1 MTTVRLIPAQ
11 LDLEVRIDP
20 TSVAGLFD
28 ESLEIMVTRRVDE
41 NMMGL
46 KETIVENTVTNVI
59 DDRDFLRRIRDWA
72 IESIDFGDIA
82 QRSAEFI
89 DADMLENALCT
100 DRFVRVLTDT
110 TRFRNVVRGAIDT
123 YMSNINITTMVQEA
137 VNSAMLNVVN
147 DAAER
152 AVTLIQSRLN
162 ARSDV

>member
-46 KETIVENTVTNVI
+46 KETIVENTYENVI

-82 QRSAEFI
+82 QRSAEYI

-100 DRFVRVLTDT
+100 DRFVRTLTDT
-110 TRFRNVVRGAIDT
+110 TRFRNVVRGAMDT
-123 YMSNINITTMVQEA
+123 YMSNINITTLVQEA

>member
-1 MTTVRLIPAQ
+1 MTTIRLVPSQ

-20 TSVAGLFD
+20 ASVTGLFD
-28 ESLEIMVTRRVDE
+28 ESLEIMVTRRVEE

-46 KETIVENTVTNVI
+46 RDTIIDNTYENVIENTN
-59 DDRDFLRRIRDWA
+59 FLRRIRDWA

-82 QRSAEFI
+82 QRSAEYI
-89 DADMLENALCT
+89 DAEVLENVLCT
-100 DRFVRVLTDT
+100 DRFVRTLTDT
-110 TRFRNVVRGAIDT
+110 TRFRNVVRQGIDT
-123 YMSNINITTMVQEA
+123 YMQNINITTMVQDA

-162 ARSDV
+162 ASSDV

>member
-1 MTTVRLIPAQ
+1 MTTIRLVPSQ
-11 LDLEVRIDP
+11 MDLEVRIDP

-46 KETIVENTVTNVI
+46 KDTIVENTYTNVI

-82 QRSAEFI
+82 QRSAEYI
-89 DADMLENALCT
+89 DAEVLENVLCT
-100 DRFVRVLTDT
+100 DRFVRTLTDT
-110 TRFRNVVRGAIDT
+110 TRFRNVIRQGIDT
-123 YMSNINITTMVQEA
+123 YMMNANIATLIQEA
-137 VNSAMLNVVN
+137 VNTAMLNVVN

>member
-1 MTTVRLIPAQ
+1 MTTVRLVPAQ

-20 TSVAGLFD
+20 SSLSGLFD
-28 ESLEIMVTRRVDE
+28 ESVETMVHQRVDA
-41 NMMGL
+41 NMVGL
-46 KETIVENTVTNVI
+46 QETIMENTVENVI
-59 DDRDFLRRIRDWA
+59 DNSNFLRRIRDWA

-82 QRSAEFI
+82 QRSAEYI

-137 VNSAMLNVVN
+137 VNTAMLNVVN

>member
-1 MTTVRLIPAQ
+1 LSQDIVIAPA
-11 LDLEVRIDP
+11 DSD
-20 TSVAGLFD
+20 S
-28 ESLEIMVTRRVDE
+28 
-41 NMMGL
+41 
-46 KETIVENTVTNVI
+46 IVENTYENVI

>member
-1 MTTVRLIPAQ
+1 MTTIRLVPSQ
-11 LDLEVRIDP
+11 MDLEVRIDP
-20 TSVAGLFD
+20 TGVAGLFD

-41 NMMGL
+41 NMIGL
-46 KETIVENTVTNVI
+46 RDTVI
-59 DDRDFLRRIRDWA
+59 DNTCDNVMENRDFLRRIRDWA

-82 QRSAEFI
+82 QRSAEYI
-89 DADMLENALCT
+89 DAEVLENVLCT
-100 DRFVRVLTDT
+100 DRFVRTLTDT
-110 TRFRNVVRGAIDT
+110 TRFRNVVRGAMDT

-137 VNSAMLNVVN
+137 VNTAMLNVVN

>member
-1 MTTVRLIPAQ
+1 MTTIRLVPSQ
-11 LDLEVRIDP
+11 MDLEVRIDP

-46 KETIVENTVTNVI
+46 KETIVENTYENVI

-82 QRSAEFI
+82 MRSAEYI

-100 DRFVRVLTDT
+100 DRFVRTLTDT
-110 TRFRNVVRGAIDT
+110 TRFRNVVRGAMDT
-123 YMSNINITTMVQEA
+123 YMSNINITTLVQEA
-137 VNSAMLNVVN
+137 VNTAMLNVVN

>member
-1 MTTVRLIPAQ
+1 M
-11 LDLEVRIDP
+11 DLEVRIDP

-46 KETIVENTVTNVI
+46 KDTIIDNTSENVME
-59 DDRDFLRRIRDWA
+59 DRDFLRRMRDWA

-82 QRSAEFI
+82 QRSAEYI

-110 TRFRNVVRGAIDT
+110 TRFRNTVRGALDT
-123 YMSNINITTMVQEA
+123 YMSNINITTLVQEA
-137 VNSAMLNVVN
+137 VNTAMLNVVN

>member
-1 MTTVRLIPAQ
+1 MTTIRLVPSQ
-11 LDLEVRIDP
+11 MDLEVRIDP

-46 KETIVENTVTNVI
+46 KETIVENTYENVI

-89 DADMLENALCT
+89 DADMLENAVCT

-137 VNSAMLNVVN
+137 VNTAMLNVVN

>member
-82 QRSAEFI
+82 MRSAEYI

>member
-1 MTTVRLIPAQ
+1 MTTIRLVPSQ

-20 TSVAGLFD
+20 ASVTGLFD
-28 ESLEIMVTRRVDE
+28 ESLEIMVTRRVEE

-46 KETIVENTVTNVI
+46 RDTIIDNTYENVIENTN
-59 DDRDFLRRIRDWA
+59 FLRRIRDWA

-82 QRSAEFI
+82 QRSAEYI
-89 DADMLENALCT
+89 DAEVLENVLCT
-100 DRFVRVLTDT
+100 DRFVRTLTDT
-110 TRFRNVVRGAIDT
+110 TRFRNVIKQGIDT
-123 YMSNINITTMVQEA
+123 YMMNANIATLIQEA
-137 VNSAMLNVVN
+137 VNTAMLNVVN

>member
-1 MTTVRLIPAQ
+1 MTTIRLVPSQ
-11 LDLEVRIDP
+11 MDLEVRIDP

-28 ESLEIMVTRRVDE
+28 ESVENMVHQRVDA
-41 NMMGL
+41 NMIGL
-46 KETIVENTVTNVI
+46 QETIVENTYTNVI

-82 QRSAEFI
+82 ERSAEYI

-100 DRFVRVLTDT
+100 DRFIRTLTDT
-110 TRFRNVVRGAIDT
+110 TRFRNTVRGALDT
-123 YMSNINITTMVQEA
+123 YMSNINITTLVQEA
-137 VNSAMLNVVN
+137 VNTAMLNVVN

>member
-1 MTTVRLIPAQ
+1 MTTIRLVPSQ
-11 LDLEVRIDP
+11 MDLEVRIDP

-46 KETIVENTVTNVI
+46 KDTIVENTYTNVI

-82 QRSAEFI
+82 QRSAEYI
-89 DADMLENALCT
+89 DAEVLENVLCT
-100 DRFVRVLTDT
+100 DRFVRTLTDT
-110 TRFRNVVRGAIDT
+110 TRFRNVVRQGIDT
-123 YMSNINITTMVQEA
+123 YMQNINITTMVQDA
-137 VNSAMLNVVN
+137 VNTAMLNVVN